1 MIKNGPGTRNAIIV
15 GNELQIVKNELGITI
30 EATTDG
36 MRIEIGIETTA
47 VRKVSGET
55 FIDLFV
61 RWNQRWVIPNTNEFF
76 ISLLSTPLIN
86 APAFTLILVKF
97 LISAAELCRPGAI
110 LVVQ

>member
-36 MRIEIGIETTA
+36 MRIKIGIETTA

-61 RWNQRWVIPNTNEFF
+61 R
-76 ISLLSTPLIN
+76 
-86 APAFTLILVKF
+86 
-97 LISAAELCRPGAI
+97 
-110 LVVQ
+110 